1 MLRFAVWCCDV
12 SVIETA
18 TFRLAADTDVAA
30 FLDADRRVQTEF
42 LYRQRGLVRR
52 TTARDRDGEWIV
64 IVLWRSE
71 SDADA
76 AAKQSVR
83 DRATSE
89 FLALLDET
97 TVRTRRYSTL
107 D

>member
-1 MLRFAVWCCDV
+1 M
-12 SVIETA
+12 IETV
-18 TFRLAADTDVAA
+18 TFRLAAGTDEST

-42 LYRQRGLVRR
+42 IYREPGLLRR
-52 TTARDRDGEWIV
+52 TTARDENGEWIV

-76 AAKQSVR
+76 AARLSEG
-83 DRATSE
+83 DRPTAE
-89 FLALLDET
+89 LVALLDAA
-97 TVRTRRYSTL
+97 TVQTRRYSTL